1 MNKHEFIERIAKY
14 VIKYNKNG
22 YSNSAIIAQ
31 ACLESGYGTS
41 TLSSK
46 FFNHFGLKCG
56 SSWKGGQYNAKT
68 QEFIEGTYV
77 TLTDNFRTYAT
88 FEDGVK
94 GYFEFI
100 QYSRYSNLVGVNNP
114 EEYLIKIVNDG
125 YCTDPRYIDKCI
137 TIINSFN
144 LKQYDGKESVDIEQ
158 SALSLDKIVIIAN
171 EVIKGKYGN
180 GSERVTN
187 LLDAGYSETEI
198 KRIQSAVNSILS
210 EERLVNEVIQG
221 KWGNGSE
228 RKEKLEMEGFNYDY
242 IQSKVNAKLK

>member
-1 MNKHEFIERIAKY
+1 MNKQEFIDKIAKY
-14 VIKYNKNG
+14 VIKYNEKG

-68 QEFIEGTYV
+68 KEYIEGTYV

-88 FEDGVK
+88 FEEGVK
-94 GYFEFI
+94 GYFDFI
-100 QYSRYSNLVGVNNP
+100 QYSRYSNLVGVNSP

-144 LKQYDGKESVDIEQ
+144 LKQYDGKEFVEGSYG
-158 SALSLDKIVIIAN
+158 LPLDKIIEIAN
-171 EVIKGKYGN
+171 EVIQGKYGN
-180 GSERVTN
+180 GSERIN
-187 LLDAGYSETEI
+187 KLLSCGYTEQEI
-198 KRIQSAVNSILS
+198 RIIQSVVNSILS
-210 EERLVNEVIQG
+210 EERLVNEVILG

>member
-1 MNKHEFIERIAKY
+1 MTKHEFIEKIAKY
-14 VIKYNKNG
+14 VIKYNDKN

-41 TLSSK
+41 TLSSRY
-46 FFNHFGLKCG
+46 FNHFGLKCG

-68 QEFIEGTYV
+68 QEYIEGTYV
-77 TLTDNFRTYAT
+77 TLTDNFRTYAA

-94 GYFEFI
+94 GYFDFI
-100 QYSRYSNLVGVNNP
+100 KYARYSNLVGVNNP

-144 LKQYDGKESVDIEQ
+144 LKQYDGKEFVEGKYE
-158 SALSLDKIVIIAN
+158 LSIDKIVTIAN
-171 EVIKGKYGN
+171 EVIQGKYGN
-180 GSERVTN
+180 GSERINN
-187 LLDAGYSETEI
+187 LLNCGYTEIEI
-198 KRIQSAVNSILS
+198 KRIQSVVNSILS

-221 KWGNGSE
+221 KFGNGSE
-228 RKEKLEMEGFNYDY
+228 RKEKLEKEGFSYDY

>member
-1 MNKHEFIERIAKY
+1 MNKHEFIEKIAKY
-14 VIKYNKNG
+14 VIKYNDKG

-31 ACLESGYGTS
+31 ACLESGYGAS

-68 QEFIEGTYV
+68 KEYIEGICV

-88 FEDGVK
+88 FEEGVK
-94 GYFEFI
+94 GYFDFI
-100 QYSRYSNLVGVNNP
+100 QYSRYANLVGVNSP

-144 LKQYDGKESVDIEQ
+144 LKQYDGKEFIEGQ
-158 SALSLDKIVIIAN
+158 SEKPLDKIAN
-171 EVIKGKYGN
+171 EVIQGKFGN
-180 GSERVTN
+180 GSERINNLLSCGYTN
-187 LLDAGYSETEI
+187 LEI
-198 KRIQSAVNSILS
+198 KQIQSVVNSILS

>member
-1 MNKHEFIERIAKY
+1 MNKQEFIEKIAKY
-14 VIKYNKNG
+14 VIKYNKKG

-41 TLSSK
+41 TLSYK

-56 SSWKGGQYNAKT
+56 SSWKGGQYNSKT
-68 QEFIEGTYV
+68 QEYIEGTYV

-88 FEDGVK
+88 FEEGVK
-94 GYFEFI
+94 GYFDFI
-100 QYSRYSNLVGVNNP
+100 QYSRYVNLVGARNP

-144 LKQYDGKESVDIEQ
+144 LKQYDGKEFVECQ
-158 SALSLDKIVIIAN
+158 SELSLYKIAN
-171 EVIKGKYGN
+171 EVIQGKYGN
-180 GSERVTN
+180 GSERITN
-187 LLDAGYSETEI
+187 LLDCGYTEQEI
-198 KRIQSAVNSILS
+198 RIIQSVVNSILS